1 MNITLLPQV
10 LTQTQIQQNKTT
22 SNYGKSLLT
31 PLSNDTVS
39 FCANPSSSYTI
50 KDKISYNYDEE
61 IKSQEFKDDATS
73 YLKSLNNV
81 VTKLS
86 KKGYS
91 WNKEEAVKHIIK
103 SLDAYLSKIG
113 RSGSLV
119 VPDKIRAT
127 VYNTNVRNLSS
138 LVNDLLPAMED
149 EGYVL
154 ASTKMSVKDLM
165 KRGYIPT
172 DKEKA
177 HPNMMK
183 EVKDLDIRLKDVM
196 DQLSVLP
203 ENLRYCI
210 GKPQD
215 SGYEDIQMRFIK
227 KKDIGKKN
235 PRTFELLVLSG
246 PSMEE
251 AKLDESKFVYSN
263 TRKFKP
269 LAERFANAKVNSDE
283 YRIINYISL
292 VKGMFE
298 SNVSKKLFANAKNK
312 QENNGLDELPIYF
325 SEKDKQLIDG
335 CFNGIRFRLSRIHS
349 ADLKQAKDDPE
360 KAKELN
366 KIYRADRALINDIE
380 TSLNATIEHYNLIN
394 EISD

>member
-1 MNITLLPQV
+1 MEVTLLPQ
-10 LTQTQIQQNKTT
+10 LLAPRIKTNNSQTQYNAFSNKLT
-22 SNYGKSLLT
+22 SLRQ
-31 PLSNDTVS
+31 DAVS
-39 FCANPSSSYTI
+39 FGQSPGNSIA
-50 KDKISYNYDEE
+50 DVISDNYDKE
-61 IKSQEFKDDATS
+61 IKSKEFKEDATN
-73 YLKSLNNV
+73 YLRSLNTV

-91 WNKEEAVKHIIK
+91 WNKDEAVKHIIK
-103 SLDAYLSKIG
+103 SLDSYLSKIG

-138 LVNDLLPAMED
+138 LVNDLLPAMEE

-154 ASTKMSVKDLM
+154 APVKMSVKDLM

-177 HPNMMK
+177 RPTTMK

-203 ENLRYCI
+203 EDLRYSI

-246 PSMEE
+246 PAMEE
-251 AKLDESKFVYSN
+251 AKIDESAFVYNN
-263 TRKFKP
+263 TRKFK
-269 LAERFANAKVNSDE
+269 LITDKYNKAESNSDE
-283 YRIINYISL
+283 ARVLNYIEL
-292 VKGMFE
+292 IKRMFE
-298 SNVSKKLFANAKNK
+298 KNISTKLFTNARNKDAN
-312 QENNGLDELPIYF
+312 NNVEEDPIYF
-325 SEKDKQLIDG
+325 SEKDIQQLNNYFY
-335 CFNGIRFRLSRIHS
+335 CLKKRLSNIH
-349 ADLKQAKDDPE
+349 AKAIKEAVGTDVNIIDLK
-360 KAKELN
+360 KAHRSEF
-366 KIYRADRALINDIE
+366 AA
-380 TSLNATIEHYNLIN
+380 IN
-394 EISD
+394 EIKKDLFATVEHYSMLNEISE